1 MSAASLAFRVVYNFS
16 YYVLYLVLLALLI
29 ISPADLMR
37 QAVLRRQN
45 YNILIIAAC
54 YFISIVLI
62 AFIYATRL
70 FVNRSALASIP
81 KTWVPVE
88 KGDAPSD
95 VQHMIA
101 EGVGRSAA
109 VAYEARPRVP
119 LVPPQQPPP
128 PPQQQQ
134 QRNGTAH
141 KTNNST
147 GPQTNSEKR
156 TRWPSRL
163 RKTSTSDDGIAID
176 IVPPHRAVWGEIEH
190 PGWASPTCVDLP
202 NLQYDTVI
210 SELPNLIEAK
220 ALTLA
225 PPDPNSHA
233 DPPLLEPEAVA
244 LLQRPETMGL
254 REYLAHLTE
263 LGVLAPSPTTGD
275 FIAKYELAR
284 YSTQPLSNAQFR
296 RLMHLFAEI
305 LRGMHTPDPAVLE
318 RYGYGYGYDD
328 DGQSG
333 HMPPP
338 SESDIDNDAPR
349 GTSPSSA
356 ASSINTGTY
365 ADDHDNDGQSQ
376 RSVHTQQSATGSM
389 VVVNRLPSSS
399 SSSRSSGSGRRS
411 RLVRPAMMARNS
423 SANTWQYRTAPTTP
437 KSRHTVLS
445 SSGASRAESEESF
458 AQTRRV
464 YEGPLSSSSSATAS
478 LVEGS
483 RGGR

>member
-54 YFISIVLI
+54 YFIAIVLI

-88 KGDAPSD
+88 KGDVPGD
-95 VQHMIA
+95 VQQMIA
-101 EGVGRSAA
+101 EGVSRSAA
-109 VAYEARPRVP
+109 IAYEARPRVP
-119 LVPPQQPPP
+119 LAPPPQPP

-134 QRNGTAH
+134 QQHNGTAH
-141 KTNNST
+141 KNNNST
-147 GPQTNSEKR
+147 GPQANSEKR

-163 RKTSTSDDGIAID
+163 GKNSTSDDGIAID
-176 IVPPHRAVWGEIEH
+176 IIPPHRAVWGEIEH

-225 PPDPNSHA
+225 PPDPDSQT
-233 DPPLLEPEAVA
+233 DPPMLEPEAVA
-244 LLQRPETMGL
+244 ILQRLETMGI

-275 FIAKYELAR
+275 FITKYESAR

-296 RLMHLFAEI
+296 TLMQLFAEI
-305 LRGMHTPDPAVLE
+305 LRGIHAPDPAVLE
-318 RYGYGYGYDD
+318 RYGYGYDDDD

-349 GTSPSSA
+349 GTSPSSSA
-356 ASSINTGTY
+356 AM
-365 ADDHDNDGQSQ
+365 
-376 RSVHTQQSATGSM
+376 GSM
-389 VVVNRLPSSS
+389 VVVKRLASSS
-399 SSSRSSGSGRRS
+399 SSSRSSRPSRRA
-411 RLVRPAMMARNS
+411 RPAMMARNS

-445 SSGASRAESEESF
+445 ASSSRADSEESF

-464 YEGPLSSSSSATAS
+464 YEGVLSSASSSSATAS
-478 LVEGS
+478 LAEGS
-483 RGGR
+483 LGGSVIRLAAGGDEGGLPYVL